1 MSRESIKIINA
12 ALDEVEGREI
22 ILRGT
27 VSPDSLVRLKVDTYQ
42 RETLPLTHI
51 KQLVRAF
58 EAGSSIPDIVL
69 GMRGGDFQERD
80 GAFYLRDDV
89 FIVDGLQRTQ
99 AAIQYMH
106 DKGGVPRLG
115 AAIHFGT
122 SFEWERRLFQLL
134 NGSLRVKLSPNVL
147 LRNYS
152 HDHEVVALLHSLTT
166 DDRTCVMRD
175 RVCWKQR
182 MDRQHLI
189 SAMTFLKV
197 VAVLHS
203 HVALGG
209 KNCALD
215 DLITAAEKMSA
226 KIGPSVFGSNTRAFF
241 ALVDDCWGIKSVH
254 FKEGCSYMRLTFLS
268 TLAALFSRHEDFWK
282 GEKLQ
287 VDVDLKRKIKGFPLT
302 DPTVRNLTA
311 ASGKAK
317 VMLYQ
322 LLVDHVNSG
331 KRTKRLTL
339 RAEFKQAQAEEEA
352 AIEAEAPAEAEEEEV
367 AT

>member
-1 MSRESIKIINA
+1 MSRDSIKIVHA
-12 ALDEVEGREI
+12 ALDEVDGKEI

-27 VSPDSLVRLKVDTYQ
+27 VAPDSLVRLKVDSYQ

-58 EAGSSIPDIVL
+58 ESGSSIPDIVL

-89 FIVDGLQRTQ
+89 YIVDGLQRTQ
-99 AAIQYMH
+99 AAIQFMH
-106 DKGGVPRLG
+106 DKGGQPRLG

-152 HDHEVVALLHSLTT
+152 HDHEVVELLHSLTT
-166 DDRTCVMRD
+166 TDRTCVMRD

-197 VAVLHS
+197 ATLLHS

-209 KNCALD
+209 KSCTLD
-215 DLITAAEKMSA
+215 DLIAAGEKMAA
-226 KIGPSVFGSNTRAFF
+226 KVGVATFAANVRSFF
-241 ALVDDCWGIKSVH
+241 ALVDEFWGIQSVH

-268 TLAALFSRHEDFWK
+268 TLALLFSRHEDFWK
-282 GEKLQ
+282 GDKLQ
-287 VDVDLKRKIKGFPLT
+287 VDVDLRRKIKGFPLT

-311 ASGKAK
+311 ASGKARY
-317 VMLYQ
+317 MLYQ

-339 RAEFKQAQAEEEA
+339 RAEFKQAQAEEMASVLPEEPAETEVEEA
-352 AIEAEAPAEAEEEEV
+352 A
-367 AT
+367 T